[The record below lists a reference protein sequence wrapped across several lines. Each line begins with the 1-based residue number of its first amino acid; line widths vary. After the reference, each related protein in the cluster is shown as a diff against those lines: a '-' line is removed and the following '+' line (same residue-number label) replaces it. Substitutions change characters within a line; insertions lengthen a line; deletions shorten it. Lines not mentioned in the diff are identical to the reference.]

1 MPGFGRSLGVLG
13 RTGRFGLVPRWPPIR
28 GGFAMN
34 RSTWLFTAAML
45 ALAGTALAQPAPPN
59 NKPDATLRSTP
70 ETVVWGYFA
79 ADIAPALRIKSGQ
92 TVRVDTVSHGGV
104 NTGVDPVT
112 FFSRHGVAAGEVLKD
127 AIDIYEKVSRPRG
140 ASAHILT
147 GPIYV
152 EEAEPGDMLEVR
164 ILALDYRVPYG
175 VNNSNR
181 GTGVLPELLSGPTPK
196 VIRFDTARNVALFSP
211 EIEVPLQPFMGIM
224 AVAPSRDSW
233 LISSRPPSRWGGNM
247 DFNKLTV
254 GATLYL
260 PVFHKGAQF
269 FTGDS
274 HAVQADGEINGTA
287 IEASLTGTFQFI
299 VHKGAGRAMTWP
311 RAEDANYYYAMGMDL
326 DLDVAMKQ
334 AAQETVN
341 FLRDRKGLSAADA
354 YALASI
360 AVDFRVAEAVDA
372 VQMVYGAIPKKIFK
386 STRSIGASDDAWPV
400 LSVRPRGGWDP
411 R

>member
-1 MPGFGRSLGVLG
+1 M
-13 RTGRFGLVPRWPPIR
+13 IR
-28 GGFAMN
+28 
-34 RSTWLFTAAML
+34 LKLL
-45 ALAGTALAQPAPPN
+45 ALALLALTSAAAAQPAPLD

-70 ETVVWGYFA
+70 QTVVWGYFA

-92 TVRVDTVSHGGV
+92 TARVDTVSHGGV

-112 FFSRHGVAAGEVLKD
+112 FFGRHGVAAAEVLKD

-147 GPIYV
+147 GPIYI

-164 ILALDYRVPYG
+164 ILALEYRVPYG

-181 GTGVLPELLSGPTPK
+181 GTGVLPELLSSATPK

-260 PVFHKGAQF
+260 PVFHNGAQF

-299 VHKGAGRAMTWP
+299 VHKGSGRAMTWP

-386 STRSIGASDDAWPV
+386 SNPDYWARK
-400 LSVRPRGGWDP
+400 
-411 R
+411 